1 MGLSLAPCRRLCY
14 VSLGLSFWLPHKRFE
29 HWPIAWRRKI
39 AKRSKQSNCIR
50 QSGNLEQ
57 GPRAP
62 VEGRGSRGHGVSLLC
77 VRPAHAES
85 RAWSM
90 PHSDPPTPGRACA
103 VRARR
108 WAGARLRPGD
118 AEGCACP
125 VNHSR
130 PHRLRALRARSHLTV
145 VIPSDVTARGTRA
158 APEAVSCR
166 VTHFLL
172 LHQPWGLDCPSS
184 SPSVAR
190 VHLPS
195 CPVRDPSSL
204 ASGRRD
210 ARGAVGPGPR
220 TRRFLAGAFSP
231 SSRPSSPGTA
241 SGLRGQAAG
250 EGAALADRGPRGS

>member
-1 MGLSLAPCRRLCY
+1 
-14 VSLGLSFWLPHKRFE
+14 
-29 HWPIAWRRKI
+29 
-39 AKRSKQSNCIR
+39 
-50 QSGNLEQ
+50 
-57 GPRAP
+57 
-62 VEGRGSRGHGVSLLC
+62 
-77 VRPAHAES
+77 
-85 RAWSM
+85 M

-103 VRARR
+103 VCARR
-108 WAGARLRPGD
+108 WAVARLRPGD

-130 PHRLRALRARSHLTV
+130 PHWLRALRARSHLTV
-145 VIPSDVTARGTRA
+145 VIPGDVTARGTRA

-166 VTHFLL
+166 VTHFLRL
-172 LHQPWGLDCPSS
+172 DQPWGLDCPSS

-231 SSRPSSPGTA
+231 SSRPPSPGTA
-241 SGLRGQAAG
+241 SGPRGQAAG

>member
-108 WAGARLRPGD
+108 WAVARLRPGD
-118 AEGCACP
+118 AEGHACP

-158 APEAVSCR
+158 APEAVGCR

-231 SSRPSSPGTA
+231 SSRPPSPGTA
-241 SGLRGQAAG
+241 SGPRGQAAG